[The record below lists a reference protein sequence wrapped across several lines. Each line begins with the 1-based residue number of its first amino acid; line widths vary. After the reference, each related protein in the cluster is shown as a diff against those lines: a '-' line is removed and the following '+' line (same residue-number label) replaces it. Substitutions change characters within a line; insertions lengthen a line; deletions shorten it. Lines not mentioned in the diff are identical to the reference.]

1 MPNPLTLV
9 GTYGSPYS
17 LKMRAVL
24 RYRQIPFRWA
34 IQGTA
39 DEQGIPRP
47 KVAIIPVL
55 GFPDASGEVTEV
67 MVDSTPQI
75 ARLET
80 MFRERSLKSTDAA
93 LHFLDLLIEDY
104 ADEWVTKMMYHYRWA
119 PRESVERARRLLPV
133 WPGLHA
139 SDERLDRMG
148 DYIVDRQVGR
158 RALVG
163 STDTNAPVIESSY
176 VRLLEILH
184 RHLEGNDF
192 LLGNRPGSSD
202 FGLYGQLSQLAII
215 EPPSTDLCISHGPRV
230 YSWINR
236 VDDLSW
242 WRVEGDSG
250 WYGRDELPLE
260 TLTPLFNEI
269 GSTYAPFMLANEAA
283 LKAGADEVV
292 CTISG
297 AEYRQGAFAYQGKTI
312 GWIRDAYLGLSS
324 ADREWVDGVLAG
336 TGCEQLFV

>member
-1 MPNPLTLV
+1 MPNPITLV

-24 RYRQIPFRWA
+24 RYRQIPFRWV

-55 GFPDASGEVTEV
+55 GFPDAEGEITEV

-80 MFRERSLKSTDAA
+80 MFKERSLKPSDPA
-93 LHFLDLLIEDY
+93 LHFLDLLVEDY

-119 PRESVERARRLLPV
+119 PQASIDRARRLLPV

-139 SDERLDRMG
+139 SDERLERMG
-148 DYIVDRQVGR
+148 EFIVDRQVGR

-163 STDTNAPVIESSY
+163 STDANAPIIESSY
-176 VRLLEILH
+176 LRLLEILN

-192 LLGNRPGSSD
+192 LLGSRPGSSD
-202 FGLYGQLSQLAII
+202 FGLFGQLSQLAII
-215 EPPSTDLCISHGPRV
+215 EPPSTDLCISNGPRV

-242 WRVEGDSG
+242 WRVEADSG
-250 WYGRDELPLE
+250 WHGRDDLPLE
-260 TLTPLFNEI
+260 TLTPLFKEI
-269 GSTYAPFMLANEAA
+269 GSTYVPFMLANEAA
-283 LKAGADEVV
+283 LKGGEAEVV
-292 CTISG
+292 CMING

-312 GWIRDAYLGLSS
+312 VWIRDVYSSLSEP
-324 ADREWVDGVLAG
+324 DREWVDEVLAG
-336 TGCEQLFV
+336 TGCGQLFA